1 MTANKTILVDG
12 NSIGYAGHHATKL
25 RVGGLET
32 QAILSFVR
40 SMRAELWSN
49 PRAGL
54 MVLWDGHAQ
63 WRYDLHPDYKSNRD
77 DSPEKRR
84 EREAYKAQ
92 RPYIARALHSLG
104 VTQMTAYDREAD
116 DLAGLMTARLVA
128 RGDEVELSTGD
139 EDWLQL
145 LRKGVTWRD
154 PRDSDKVVTLSNFLD
169 KTGFANPY
177 AFLEGKALQGDGS
190 DVISGVG
197 GIGKGTAPLFLAEHG
212 SVRRFWQR
220 CEAGE
225 IKPANKAQQRLLSGR
240 CPFTRDEWISQFAYE
255 RDLSH
260 DDAAHAKAEAK
271 ALKKHIDAW
280 PGQGRTIF
288 GRNFQLMQLLR
299 PRPLDPSQLN
309 LDRGSFNKAAFTE
322 LCEELNF
329 NSILKTMDNF
339 LIPFERRLNA

>member
-1 MTANKTILVDG
+1 MANKTILVDG

-25 RVGGLET
+25 RVGDLET
-32 QAILSFVR
+32 QAVLSFCR
-40 SMRAELWSN
+40 SMRGELWSN
-49 PRAGL
+49 PHAGL
-54 MVLWDGHAQ
+54 MVLWDGRAQ

-92 RPYIARALHSLG
+92 RPYIARALHALG
-104 VTQMTAYDREAD
+104 ITQMTAYDREAD
-116 DLAGLMTARLVA
+116 DLAGLMVNRLTA

-154 PRDSDKVVTLSNFLD
+154 PRNDEKRITLANFLD
-169 KTGFANPY
+169 KTGYASPL

-197 GIGKGTAPLFLAEHG
+197 GIGETGAPLFLAEHG

-240 CPFTRDEWISQFAYE
+240 CPMDRDEWMATFTYD
-255 RDLSH
+255 RDPTH
-260 DDAAHAKAEAK
+260 DDEKHRKAEAR
-271 ALKKHIDAW
+271 AVKKHGEAW
-280 PGQGRTIF
+280 PGQGRALF
-288 GRNFQLMQLLR
+288 NRNFMLMQLLK
-299 PRPLDPSQLN
+299 PRPLDPSQLFV
-309 LDRGSFNKAAFTE
+309 DRGEFNRQAFTE
-322 LCEELNF
+322 LCEELSF
-329 NSILKTMDNF
+329 NSILKTMDAF
-339 LIPFERRLNA
+339 IAPFARRFQN